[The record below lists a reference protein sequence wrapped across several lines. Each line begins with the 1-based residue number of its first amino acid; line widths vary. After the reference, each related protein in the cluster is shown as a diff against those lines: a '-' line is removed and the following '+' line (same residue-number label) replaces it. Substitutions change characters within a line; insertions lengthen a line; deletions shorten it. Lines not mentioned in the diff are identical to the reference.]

1 MKCLALRCY
10 AFYIDAF
17 DQNPFEA
24 TVAKKMPLLC
34 YFNFNPKFNP
44 FSFTTKIAHGDL
56 QAQNQTTESE
66 NEILVIFE
74 YILEVLECFAKKHW
88 RMRNL
93 SIQAIFIMG
102 TRYTATINSL
112 VGPLKQ
118 PTLSRRWFL
127 CNLCPKHAMNLVIGL
142 TYLMLGLWVM

>member
-1 MKCLALRCY
+1 
-10 AFYIDAF
+10 
-17 DQNPFEA
+17 
-24 TVAKKMPLLC
+24 MPLLC

-93 SIQAIFIMG
+93 SIQP
-102 TRYTATINSL
+102 SL
-112 VGPLKQ
+112 
-118 PTLSRRWFL
+118 
-127 CNLCPKHAMNLVIGL
+127 
-142 TYLMLGLWVM
+142 LWVHDTPLQ

>member
-1 MKCLALRCY
+1 
-10 AFYIDAF
+10 
-17 DQNPFEA
+17 
-24 TVAKKMPLLC
+24 MPLLC

-112 VGPLKQ
+112 VGPLYKATNFVTQ
-118 PTLSRRWFL
+118 VVSLQFMSKT
-127 CNLCPKHAMNLVIGL
+127 CNGSCNWTNISDVRFMSNNLI
-142 TYLMLGLWVM
+142 

>member
-112 VGPLKQ
+112 VGPVGQ
-118 PTLSRRWFL
+118 L
-127 CNLCPKHAMNLVIGL
+127 CHAGGFFAIYVQNMQWIL
-142 TYLMLGLWVM
+142 

>member
-1 MKCLALRCY
+1 MHLVKCLALRCY

-74 YILEVLECFAKKHW
+74 YILEVLECFAKKQTLANAKLINTSH
-88 RMRNL
+88 L
-93 SIQAIFIMG
+93 YYGYTIH
-102 TRYTATINSL
+102 RYN
-112 VGPLKQ
+112 K
-118 PTLSRRWFL
+118 
-127 CNLCPKHAMNLVIGL
+127 
-142 TYLMLGLWVM
+142 

>member
-1 MKCLALRCY
+1 
-10 AFYIDAF
+10 
-17 DQNPFEA
+17 
-24 TVAKKMPLLC
+24 MPLLC

-112 VGPLKQ
+112 IGPVGQ
-118 PTLSRRWFL
+118 L
-127 CNLCPKHAMNLVIGL
+127 CHAGGFFAIYVQNMQ
-142 TYLMLGLWVM
+142 